1 MGALG
6 TAIRHAGTLEAKA
19 AEKGAEKEKA
29 RANQKPRQASDYR
42 LKAMTFRKPKVPGVA
57 PEVHAICKLILKI
70 FLSLLHLSLIV
81 LRAVLLF
88 SPCKMIP

>member
-19 AEKGAEKEKA
+19 AGKDAAKEKA
-29 RANQKPRQASDYR
+29 RASQRPRQASDYR
-42 LKAMTFRKPKVPGVA
+42 LKAMAFRKPKVPGVA